1 MNADRI
7 RDGCGT
13 KLIDTMMQ
21 TKTVYTNGVPNILI
35 KKCEEN
41 KNPGI
46 AGVCYQKDLDYFFKA
61 AAMVLPISAGLATT

>member
-7 RDGCGT
+7 RDGYGT

-21 TKTVYTNGVPNILI
+21 TKTVYTNGVLNTLI

-41 KNPGI
+41 KNPGM
-46 AGVCYQKDLDYFFKA
+46 AGVCYQKDLIIF
-61 AAMVLPISAGLATT
+61 SGLQPWSCQYQQD

>member
-1 MNADRI
+1 
-7 RDGCGT
+7 
-13 KLIDTMMQ
+13 MMQ

-46 AGVCYQKDLDYFFKA
+46 AGVFVIKKTLI
-61 AAMVLPISAGLATT
+61 ISSKLQPWSCQYKQD

>member
-1 MNADRI
+1 
-7 RDGCGT
+7 
-13 KLIDTMMQ
+13 MMQ

-61 AAMVLPISAGLATT
+61 AAMVLPI